1 MRRGDN
7 IEEMRGQDK
16 YGWTVWE
23 RKEKW
28 QNRE

>member
-23 RKEKW
+23 RKEK
-28 QNRE
+28 